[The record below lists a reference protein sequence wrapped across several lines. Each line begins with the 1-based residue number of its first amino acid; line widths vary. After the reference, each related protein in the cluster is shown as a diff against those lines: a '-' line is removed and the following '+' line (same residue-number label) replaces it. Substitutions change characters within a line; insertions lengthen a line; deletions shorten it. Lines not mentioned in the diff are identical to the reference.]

1 LLSPLLV
8 QTKER
13 YCICNRTEAEAPDTM
28 MIDCDIC
35 KNWFHGEC
43 VNLTPEE
50 MEELEFYACPK
61 CTGKS
66 GKGEKRKFQPA

>member
-1 LLSPLLV
+1 
-8 QTKER
+8 
-13 YCICNRTEAEAPDTM
+13 M